1 MKYQLE
7 VKINKP
13 VEKVVELFIT
23 QENLFKWMPGLKN
36 LELIEG
42 ERGKPGSKTKLLFD
56 MNGKEVE
63 MIETLRK
70 SNLPEEFTATFEA
83 KGVVNNQT
91 TRFEK
96 IDENNTRYISD
107 NEFIFS
113 GLMKI
118 LSLIPGVFKK
128 QSMKYLEAFKE
139 FAENEG

>member
-1 MKYQLE
+1 
-7 VKINKP
+7 
-13 VEKVVELFIT
+13 
-23 QENLFKWMPGLKN
+23 
-36 LELIEG
+36 
-42 ERGKPGSKTKLLFD
+42 
-56 MNGKEVE
+56 
-63 MIETLRK
+63 LRK

-118 LSLIPGVFKK
+118 LSLMPGVFKK

>member
-118 LSLIPGVFKK
+118 LSLMPGVFKK

>member
-1 MKYQLE
+1 MKYRLE
-7 VKINKP
+7 VNINKP
-13 VEKVVELFIT
+13 VNKVVELFIT

-56 MNGKEVE
+56 MNGKKME
-63 MIETLRK
+63 MIETLHK

-91 TRFEK
+91 TSFEK

-113 GLMKI
+113 GFMKI
-118 LSLIPGVFKK
+118 LSLMPGAFKK

-139 FAENEG
+139 FAENEE